1 MNILKRFFVIAL
13 SVVVMFNV
21 VILAYASEDLSG
33 KDIPTCT
40 ELGDNSFLIQDE
52 SGNNIQK
59 ITVEE
64 SESERKTTIENIL
77 DGKIEYIVLNKKS
90 GEIYSSITGKT
101 ITREEQTPNTS
112 FRSEKSYGTVYVS
125 YSEIRSAAGIT
136 ASVGAVL
143 GFILTKVPNASVG
156 SNIADAISRILGL
169 ISNIIPNDS
178 NHGLVFTVKTVK
190 YYRTRLG
197 RRQVWRMTK
206 SITAVKRY

>member
-1 MNILKRFFVIAL
+1 MNILKKFFAIAL

-21 VILAYASEDLSG
+21 VILAYASEGLSG

-64 SESERKTTIENIL
+64 SESERKIAIENIP

-90 GEIYSSITGKT
+90 GEVYSSITGKT

-125 YSEIRSAAGIT
+125 YSEIRSAVGIT
-136 ASVGAVL
+136 ASVGTVL
-143 GFILTKVPNASVG
+143 GFILARIPEAKLG
-156 SNIADAISRILGL
+156 SNITDGISRVLGL
-169 ISNIIPNDS
+169 ISNVIPDDS
-178 NHGLVFTVKTVK
+178 NHGLAFTVETVK

-197 RRQVWRMTK
+197 RRQVWRVTK